1 MVSASEQRDASGG
14 ERAIG
19 LDLGA
24 SLAKLAIRHDSGE
37 RELRLLASHDGK
49 AVLEA
54 VHEIA
59 PARVGLTGAGA
70 QNLAG
75 RLPAKP
81 LMVNEFAA
89 WGRGASVLL
98 DDHTAPKDERFL
110 LVSLGTGTSVM
121 LCDGMS
127 VSRIGGTALG
137 GGTVL
142 GLGSLLVGE
151 GSFERLTELA
161 AKGDRRQVDL
171 LVGDIYQPGQIALTG
186 DTTAASF
193 GKPRVRKE
201 TPGPED
207 LAQAIMGLVGEN
219 VAVLC
224 SALAG
229 THQVERVVFG
239 GATLRENPA
248 LRAILLGT
256 TAAFGRQPV
265 PLEDGEFTGALGAL
279 ALVRETAA

>member
-1 MVSASEQRDASGG
+1 M
-14 ERAIG
+14 G

-37 RELRLLASHDGK
+37 RELRLLPSRDAS

-54 VHEIA
+54 VAEIA
-59 PARVGLTGAGA
+59 PSRVGLTGAGA
-70 QNLAG
+70 QDLAEQ
-75 RLPAKP
+75 LPAEP
-81 LMVNEFAA
+81 LLINEFAA

-98 DDHTAPKDERFL
+98 DGQDTSEDQRFL

-121 LCDGMS
+121 LCDGMA
-127 VSRIGGTALG
+127 VSRVGGTALG
-137 GGTVL
+137 GGTVM

-151 GSFERLTELA
+151 SSYSHLTELA
-161 AKGDRRQVDL
+161 SKGDRRNVDL
-171 LVGDIYQPGQIALTG
+171 LVGDIYQPGQIALAG
-186 DTTAASF
+186 DATAAAF
-193 GKPRVRKE
+193 GKPVIRSKACS
-201 TPGPED
+201 PED
-207 LAQAIMGLVGEN
+207 LAQAIMGMVGEN

-229 THQVERVVFG
+229 THQVKRVVFG

-248 LRAILLGT
+248 LQAILLGT

-265 PLEDGEFTGALGAL
+265 SLEDGEFTGALGAL
-279 ALVRETAA
+279 ALVNETAAA

>member
-1 MVSASEQRDASGG
+1 M
-14 ERAIG
+14 G

-37 RELRLLASHDGK
+37 RELRLLPSQDGN

-54 VHEIA
+54 VEEIA

-70 QNLAG
+70 QKLAG
-75 RLPAKP
+75 KLPAEP
-81 LMVNEFAA
+81 LLINEFAA

-98 DDHTAPKDERFL
+98 DGQHDSDDQRFL

-121 LCDGMS
+121 LCDGMA
-127 VSRIGGTALG
+127 VSRVGGTALG

-151 GSFERLTELA
+151 NSFQRLTELA
-161 AKGDRRQVDL
+161 ATGDRRNVDL
-171 LVGDIYQPGQIALTG
+171 LVGDIYQPGQIALAG
-186 DTTAASF
+186 DTTAAAF
-193 GKPRVRKE
+193 GKPAVRSE
-201 TPGPED
+201 ASNPAD

-229 THQVERVVFG
+229 THQVKRVVFG
-239 GATLRENPA
+239 GATLRENPT

-265 PLEDGEFTGALGAL
+265 SLEDGEFTGALGAL
-279 ALVRETAA
+279 ALVHEAAA